1 MESFLES
8 YAKKTTR
15 FQYER
20 GIKLFLEFYGK
31 SIDEIL
37 AERKDDLTPR
47 PNETMVEAKQRS
59 NRYEKLLE
67 KFYAWMSEQG
77 YKRNSMYT
85 NCKGLRQLFRYY
97 NMGLTLR
104 LGSPITQVAIST
116 DDFVL
121 KPEHVKKMFHCAKDL
136 RSKLLISMGNDLG
149 WRIGDVLSIR
159 RDELPDLSEEPPIE
173 WLRMTEK
180 EEQVSKT
187 CLSKATVTL
196 LKEYLFTFPQSHNP
210 YLFFDNGGTIN
221 AEMVN
226 RRLRDLAKEAQID
239 LGNKSL
245 HWHCFRKMLI
255 SVAKNLGVDP
265 DIIKV
270 MVGKSVRK
278 DMLTYMTGID
288 VKTAFSKLQT
298 VLGITTLMESAEDI
312 TKTMRDQIEKL
323 SDALKQVET
332 ENHTFKFRI
341 DQLQD
346 TDEKLKGRIDEYGEL
361 LAGWVEMSRFTE
373 EEKAAMRKKWNIR
386 EWTEEERELVRGFV
400 ALANELKNKKGEV
413 NDEEFNRRFKAFLKR
428 KEEDRKQ

>member
-37 AERKDDLTPR
+37 TERKDDLTPR

-104 LGSPITQVAIST
+104 NGSPITQVAIST

-136 RSKLLISMGNDLG
+136 RSKLLISMGNDVG

-159 RDELPDLSEEPPIE
+159 RDEIPNLNEEPPIE

-187 CLSKATVTL
+187 CLSKATVAL

-210 YLFFDNGGTIN
+210 YLFFDNGGTID

-255 SVAKNLGVDP
+255 SIAKNLGVDP

-288 VKTAFSKLQT
+288 VKTAFNKLQT
-298 VLGITTLMESAEDI
+298 VLGVTTLTESAEDI
-312 TKTMRDQIEKL
+312 TKTMRDQMEKL

-332 ENHTFKFRI
+332 ENHIFKFRI
-341 DQLQD
+341 DHLQD
-346 TDEKLKGRIDEYGEL
+346 TAEKLTRRIDEYDEL
-361 LAGWVEMSRFTE
+361 VAGWVEFGNNTE
-373 EEKAAMRKKWNIR
+373 EEKDALRKKYSLKEIPEDRRKLVTDFTAIMLELQKEKGFLN
-386 EWTEEERELVRGFV
+386 EEDVQ
-400 ALANELKNKKGEV
+400 ELKRRFRTVLTEKGE
-413 NDEEFNRRFKAFLKR
+413 E
-428 KEEDRKQ
+428 